1 VPVDNNLH
9 LCVLQFYHNLVLS
22 KISGQN
28 KILELIQYSYV
39 WLNIH
44 TNVQQFCKSYVTC
57 MQSKSQCYKPY
68 RLLKQFSIS
77 ECLWNLIS
85 INFIEKL
92 SFSSGFNTISVIV
105 DQLSKQAIFISTY
118 DTIILAEL
126 ACLFVI
132 HVFLKYGVSS
142 HVILD

>member
-1 VPVDNNLH
+1 
-9 LCVLQFYHNLVLS
+9 
-22 KISGQN
+22 
-28 KILELIQYSYV
+28 
-39 WLNIH
+39 
-44 TNVQQFCKSYVTC
+44 
-57 MQSKSQCYKPY
+57 M
-68 RLLKQFSIS
+68 
-77 ECLWNLIS
+77 
-85 INFIEKL
+85 NFIEKL

-142 HVILD
+142 HVILDWGSKFIFYFFCSLGVALDICLYFTLGYYPKANGQIE